1 MWNVIFI
8 IIMIMAILFM
18 LLSFYFVE
26 KENLVLG
33 STFVLITTVLWFLLA
48 AAVIEIEFPYVAIQ
62 ANNTIIYGT
71 HTWGDSTAVSLMYVF
86 IMMAAVEIVYGLGTI
101 PLILIKMF
109 KAHQEKLKQRRI
121 KL

>member
-1 MWNVIFI
+1 
-8 IIMIMAILFM
+8 MAILFM